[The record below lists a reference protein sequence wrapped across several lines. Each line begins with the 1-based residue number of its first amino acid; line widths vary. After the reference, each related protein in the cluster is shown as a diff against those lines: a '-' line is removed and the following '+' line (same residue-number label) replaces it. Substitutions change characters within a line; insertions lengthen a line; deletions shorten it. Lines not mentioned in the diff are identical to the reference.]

1 MVRIGYPLAD
11 RGERLRAGHERC
23 DGDRE
28 DSRQAVSDP
37 RRLRGSGTVAN
48 SSKALT
54 RTARADGLQA
64 AGEVREDV
72 IDGGPWLGGWLRHR
86 HPSPKDHTG
95 HTGHVGQRSRNAE
108 VDAQS
113 VDNAEA
119 LPGRL
124 PEDPRVGGFGSGA
137 RLKCLRLSLCDEALM
152 LLQTM

>member
-86 HPSPKDHTG
+86 HPSPKDHTS
-95 HTGHVGQRSRNAE
+95 HTATLVSGQETPRWTPSRSTMPRPCPAGYPRTR
-108 VDAQS
+108 AS
-113 VDNAEA
+113 AA
-119 LPGRL
+119 LGAVPG
-124 PEDPRVGGFGSGA
+124 
-137 RLKCLRLSLCDEALM
+137 
-152 LLQTM
+152 

>member
-11 RGERLRAGHERC
+11 RGERLRAAHERC

-37 RRLRGSGTVAN
+37 RRLRGSGTGAN

-72 IDGGPWLGGWLRHR
+72 ID
-86 HPSPKDHTG
+86 
-95 HTGHVGQRSRNAE
+95 
-108 VDAQS
+108 AQS
-113 VDNAEA
+113 VDNAAA